1 MGSVTGTESD
11 STLKMRLAPILALV
25 ILSCLLLNLTSAQR
39 SASRK
44 TAKNCRGSSS
54 RPSSSRSS
62 SSRGSTRG
70 RGSARCPP
78 NVKPT
83 TRTTSKATSS
93 TTSNNLKPTR
103 RTTKKL
109 PTKKSRGKTT
119 RTSSRPSSSTT
130 SSETSGSTRKPR
142 LPTKRSKLNKTKTS
156 GTSDSSVPPTNEE
169 GDSVP
174 GTNEEGDSVPAIVE
188 ERDSVSTSKRIKA
201 AAKKYLGK
209 VKDKLQSAAIWFV
222 ENKDKTIDDI
232 LVDKW
237 KKKCP
242 GGASTKKKRKQC
254 VSDALAESDDDTPEE
269 KLVKDALKSLLED
282 DSDEAYEFLST
293 SSSKTFG
300 EIENVEETQDISTS
314 ENSNSSRNSI
324 RKRLPTKRSKVISTS
339 GNSGSSGN
347 KLRKFNLPKKKK
359 KQTSSPDSP
368 TDAETDSGSSTRRKI
383 KTSAKKSL
391 QKVKDKLKVAAV
403 WYLEN
408 KDKTIDDILVDKW
421 KEKCPGGIST
431 KKKRKQ
437 CVSDALAD
445 SDDDTPEEKE
455 MKDALKSLVEE
466 DSDGAYDFL
475 STSSSRTFGDIE
487 NEEEIQDKLSEMPE
501 KYEKLW
507 EEDKSKTFTELESEF
522 EREKAEKMSK
532 LSNNMKAVFSKVGGQ
547 ISTKI
552 RSWSRS
558 CTKKSRTTQSRK
570 CQNEAG
576 GSGQKKQKC
585 REAQSARR
593 RSCLEEVFE
602 PTPEDSLQDRNIK
615 AELEELAVQD
625 PETGTQL
632 VESCQIPETIRSKR
646 SPGSGGLGPAASCLA
661 VRGVRPRNRNTDQ
674 RTVFGKV
681 VFGNIFRNVKAAAAP
696 FLSSLNPTYTTIDPP
711 KSTKDFIDLL
721 GKAKINGISK
731 GKPVALNDENN
742 FFVNDDIVL
751 GTGPLPPNFDPRRFY
766 HDSEKHVNDVSTG
779 YQEYESEDDF
789 EYLQVDWIQDRDPVS
804 GNIIFE
810 NGHEKGHFE
819 VTPMEGKITI
829 GVMPGPPE
837 KVTRLVPAIG
847 VEQRAIG
854 NTLRGNDPF
863 THVGPI
869 ASNINKGRGA
879 L

>member
-1 MGSVTGTESD
+1 MG
-11 STLKMRLAPILALV
+11 
-25 ILSCLLLNLTSAQR
+25 
-39 SASRK
+39 
-44 TAKNCRGSSS
+44 
-54 RPSSSRSS
+54 
-62 SSRGSTRG
+62 
-70 RGSARCPP
+70 
-78 NVKPT
+78 
-83 TRTTSKATSS
+83 
-93 TTSNNLKPTR
+93 
-103 RTTKKL
+103 
-109 PTKKSRGKTT
+109 
-119 RTSSRPSSSTT
+119 
-130 SSETSGSTRKPR
+130 
-142 LPTKRSKLNKTKTS
+142 
-156 GTSDSSVPPTNEE
+156 
-169 GDSVP
+169 
-174 GTNEEGDSVPAIVE
+174 
-188 ERDSVSTSKRIKA
+188 
-201 AAKKYLGK
+201 
-209 VKDKLQSAAIWFV
+209 
-222 ENKDKTIDDI
+222 
-232 LVDKW
+232 
-237 KKKCP
+237 
-242 GGASTKKKRKQC
+242 TKKKRKRC

-269 KLVKDALKSLLED
+269 KLVKDALKSLLEE
-282 DSDEAYEFLST
+282 DSDGAYEFLST

-300 EIENVEETQDISTS
+300 DIEKEEETQ
-314 ENSNSSRNSI
+314 ENSTPVDSDSSRNPL
-324 RKRLPTKRSKVISTS
+324 RKFKLPKKKSKSTSTS
-339 GNSGSSGN
+339 GNSDSSRN
-347 KLRKFNLPKKKK
+347 PLRKYKLPKKKVK
-359 KQTSSPDSP
+359 PTPSPDSP
-368 TDAETDSGSSTRRKI
+368 TDTETDSGSSTKRKI
-383 KTSAKKSL
+383 KTSAKKYL

-408 KDKTIDDILVDKW
+408 KDKTIDQILVDKW

-437 CVSDALAD
+437 CVSEALAE

-466 DSDGAYDFL
+466 DSDEAYDFL
-475 STSSSRTFGDIE
+475 SKSSSRTFGDIE
-487 NEEEIQDKLSEMPE
+487 NEEDIQDKLSEMPE

-507 EEDKSKTFTELESEF
+507 EEDKSKTFTELESAF

-532 LSNNMKAVFSKVGGQ
+532 LSNDIKAVFSKVGGQ

-558 CTKKSRTTQSRK
+558 CTKKSQATQSRK

-576 GSGQKKQKC
+576 RDGQKKQKC

-632 VESCQIPETIRSKR
+632 VESCQIPKTIRFKR
-646 SPGSGGLGPAASCLA
+646 SPGPGGLGPAASCLA
-661 VRGVRPRNRNTDQ
+661 VRGVRPRNRKTDQ

-696 FLSSLNPTYTTIDPP
+696 FLSSPTPAYTTIDPP

-751 GTGPLPPNFDPRRFY
+751 GRGPLPPNFDPRRFY
-766 HDSEKHVNDVSTG
+766 HDSEKHINDVSTG
-779 YQEYESEDDF
+779 YQEFESEDDF

-829 GVMPGPPE
+829 GVIPGPPE
-837 KVTRLVPAIG
+837 KVTRLVPATG

-854 NTLRGNDPF
+854 NTLKGNDPF
-863 THVGPI
+863 IHVGPK

-879 L
+879 M

>member
-54 RPSSSRSS
+54 RPSSSRPS
-62 SSRGSTRG
+62 SSRGSTGG
-70 RGSARCPP
+70 RGSTRCRP

-83 TRTTSKATSS
+83 SRTTSKATS
-93 TTSNNLKPTR
+93 TTASNNLKPTR

-109 PTKKSRGKTT
+109 PTKKSGRKTT

-130 SSETSGSTRKPR
+130 SSETSGPSRKPR
-142 LPTKRSKLNKTKTS
+142 LPTKKSKQNKTKS
-156 GTSDSSVPPTNEE
+156 GTSDSAVPPTDVE
-169 GDSVP
+169 GNSVSSNDS
-174 GTNEEGDSVPAIVE
+174 NDE
-188 ERDSVSTSKRIKA
+188 ERDSVPSNKRIKV

-209 VKDKLQSAAIWFV
+209 VKDKLQSAAIWFL

-242 GGASTKKKRKQC
+242 GGISTKKKRKQC

-269 KLVKDALKSLLED
+269 K
-282 DSDEAYEFLST
+282 
-293 SSSKTFG
+293 
-300 EIENVEETQDISTS
+300 EI
-314 ENSNSSRNSI
+314 
-324 RKRLPTKRSKVISTS
+324 
-339 GNSGSSGN
+339 
-347 KLRKFNLPKKKK
+347 
-359 KQTSSPDSP
+359 
-368 TDAETDSGSSTRRKI
+368 
-383 KTSAKKSL
+383 
-391 QKVKDKLKVAAV
+391 
-403 WYLEN
+403 
-408 KDKTIDDILVDKW
+408 
-421 KEKCPGGIST
+421 
-431 KKKRKQ
+431 
-437 CVSDALAD
+437 
-445 SDDDTPEEKE
+445 
-455 MKDALKSLVEE
+455 KDALKSLVEE
-466 DSDGAYDFL
+466 DSEAAYDFL
-475 STSSSRTFGDIE
+475 SKSSSRTFGDIE

-632 VESCQIPETIRSKR
+632 VESCQIPGKR
-646 SPGSGGLGPAASCLA
+646 RVKRQLPPAAGPAAPAPACALPLYIPSNVANAKKHFLDKSYRQIIMDAARTGNAPGLQLQAVIDELGGERVDAEINTVLA
-661 VRGVRPRNRNTDQ
+661 D
-674 RTVFGKV
+674 
-681 VFGNIFRNVKAAAAP
+681 NIQ
-696 FLSSLNPTYTTIDPP
+696 
-711 KSTKDFIDLL
+711 IDLTKFTAH
-721 GKAKINGISK
+721 GKDEK
-731 GKPVALNDENN
+731 GKWKNGAYYDYEE
-742 FFVNDDIVL
+742 
-751 GTGPLPPNFDPRRFY
+751 Y
-766 HDSEKHVNDVSTG
+766 VSN
-779 YQEYESEDDF
+779 EDF
-789 EYLQVDWIQDRDPVS
+789 EFVQITWVPNLDGFCNNLYTPV
-804 GNIIFE
+804 
-810 NGHEKGHFE
+810 NGQYMEEGHYKAE
-819 VTPMEGKITI
+819 VMKDEITI
-829 GVMPGPPE
+829 GIDTWQSGPNFGLSEISHLKAFDKNPLPKTHDISGE
-837 KVTRLVPAIG
+837 AYK
-847 VEQRAIG
+847 
-854 NTLRGNDPF
+854 TLFGTNPYDY
-863 THVGPI
+863 T
-869 ASNINKGRGA
+869 
-879 L
+879 

>member
-11 STLKMRLAPILALV
+11 STLKMRLTPIFALI

-44 TAKNCRGSSS
+44 TTKNNNCRGSSS
-54 RPSSSRSS
+54 RPSSSRPS
-62 SSRGSTRG
+62 SSRGRSSTGG
-70 RGSARCPP
+70 RGSAGCRP
-78 NVKPT
+78 NNQKPT
-83 TRTTSKATSS
+83 TPRPTT
-93 TTSNNLKPTR
+93 
-103 RTTKKL
+103 
-109 PTKKSRGKTT
+109 
-119 RTSSRPSSSTT
+119 PSG
-130 SSETSGSTRKPR
+130 TSGSSRKPSKKP
-142 LPTKRSKLNKTKTS
+142 LPKKKKKKTTS
-156 GTSDSSVPPTNEE
+156 GTSDSSVPPTDEE
-169 GDSVP
+169 GDSVIP
-174 GTNEEGDSVPAIVE
+174 PDEDRGQVSSPDE
-188 ERDSVSTSKRIKA
+188 ERDSNPNTKRIK
-201 AAKKYLGK
+201 AKKYLGK
-209 VKDKLQSAAIWFV
+209 VKDKLQSAAIWVV

-242 GGASTKKKRKQC
+242 GGASTKKKRKSC
-254 VSDALAESDDDTPEE
+254 VSDALAESDDDTPGE
-269 KLVKDALKSLLED
+269 KQVKDALKSLLEE
-282 DSDEAYEFLST
+282 DSDGTYEFLST
-293 SSSKTFG
+293 SSSRTFG
-300 EIENVEETQDISTS
+300 DIEKEEVSQDISTS
-314 ENSNSSRNSI
+314 ENSNSSRNPL
-324 RKRLPTKRSKVISTS
+324 RKFKLPKKRSKVTSTS
-339 GNSGSSGN
+339 GNSDSSRN
-347 KLRKFNLPKKKK
+347 PLRKFKLPKKKVK
-359 KQTSSPDSP
+359 PTPSPDSP
-368 TDAETDSGSSTRRKI
+368 TDEETDSSRRRI
-383 KTSAKKSL
+383 KTSAKKYL

-408 KDKTIDDILVDKW
+408 KDKTIDQILVDKW

-475 STSSSRTFGDIE
+475 SKSSSRTFGNIE

-507 EEDKSKTFTELESEF
+507 EEDKSKTFTELETEF

-576 GSGQKKQKC
+576 RNGQKKQKC

-632 VESCQIPETIRSKR
+632 VESCQIPGKR
-646 SPGSGGLGPAASCLA
+646 
-661 VRGVRPRNRNTDQ
+661 R
-674 RTVFGKV
+674 
-681 VFGNIFRNVKAAAAP
+681 VKRQLPPAAAP
-696 FLSSLNPTYTTIDPP
+696 AAPAPACALPLYIPSNVANAKKHFLDKSYRQIIMDAARTGNAPGPQLQAVIDELGGERVDAGIN
-711 KSTKDFIDLL
+711 TVLADNIQIDLTKFTAH
-721 GKAKINGISK
+721 GKDDK
-731 GKPVALNDENN
+731 GKWKNGAYYDYKE
-742 FFVNDDIVL
+742 
-751 GTGPLPPNFDPRRFY
+751 Y
-766 HDSEKHVNDVSTG
+766 VSN
-779 YQEYESEDDF
+779 EDF
-789 EYLQVDWIQDRDPVS
+789 EFVQITWVPNLDGFGNKLYTPV
-804 GNIIFE
+804 
-810 NGHEKGHFE
+810 NGQYMEEGHYKAE
-819 VTPMEGKITI
+819 VMKDKITI
-829 GVMPGPPE
+829 GIDTWQSGPNFGLSEISHLKAFDKNPLPKTHDISGE
-837 KVTRLVPAIG
+837 AYK
-847 VEQRAIG
+847 
-854 NTLRGNDPF
+854 TLFGTNPYDY
-863 THVGPI
+863 T
-869 ASNINKGRGA
+869 
-879 L
+879 